1 MGLRRFL
8 VIGAAVALTIEGA
21 HEMYLVFAVNGVTP
35 LAVVMLLLFAALFG
49 WIALSF
55 TSGLAG
61 FCSLLAGGGRRL
73 DTGSHKPL
81 PQ

>member
-1 MGLRRFL
+1 MASRALAIFMLALFL
-8 VIGAAVALTIEGA
+8 A
-21 HEMYLVFAVNGVTP
+21 
-35 LAVVMLLLFAALFG
+35 LFA

-73 DTGSHKPL
+73 GTGAGCAAAAACGAHRAADADL
-81 PQ
+81 